1 MLERINTDQHLF
13 LSLGNVLD
21 NFKYLFLRQ
30 GTEFT
35 FEEGWGG
42 DTDSTVLDWHQHFN
56 TPGVKKLARPPFMNF
71 NLKK

>member
-42 DTDSTVLDWHQHFN
+42 DTDTVVQCST
-56 TPGVKKLARPPFMNF
+56 GVNILTS
-71 NLKK
+71 LG